1 MTLEQLRIFVA
12 VAERQHLTR
21 AAAELGLTPS
31 AVSAAIKALESAHD
45 VRLFERVGRGIELS
59 RLGQAFLLEARATLA
74 RARSAQ
80 ALLSDIGGLTKGSVD
95 IHASQTIANYW
106 LPSRL
111 MRFRQRY
118 PGIAVRLVV
127 GNTSTVTQAV
137 IDGSAELGFI
147 EGSIDQA
154 ALAVTAVAQDRLVI
168 VVPAGD
174 RPARPRRG
182 AIARMLGGLD
192 WVMRESGSGT
202 RSEFEAALRGLGVD
216 PASLRVALTLPSNEA
231 VLSAVRAH
239 GGAAAL
245 SQAVVRPFVDNGQLA
260 VLDVALPSRS
270 FTVLHH
276 KERRLSRAAAELEK
290 LIRAPDQR
298 AGSSAK

>member
-21 AAAELGLTPS
+21 AAAALGLTPS

-45 VRLFERVGRGIELS
+45 VRLFERVGRGIELT
-59 RLGQAFLLEARATLA
+59 RLGEAFLAEARATLA

-80 ALLSDIGGLTKGSVD
+80 ALLSDIGGLKKGAVD
-95 IHASQTIANYW
+95 IQASQTIANYW
-106 LPSRL
+106 LPPRL
-111 MRFRQRY
+111 MRFRARY
-118 PGIAVRLVV
+118 PGIAVRLVM

-137 IDGSAELGFI
+137 VEGSAELGFI

-154 ALAVTAVAQDRLVI
+154 ALSVTPVAQDRLVV
-168 VVPAGD
+168 VVPADHRLAG
-174 RPARPRRG
+174 ARRSALRKAVG
-182 AIARMLGGLD
+182 SLD

-216 PASLRVALTLPSNEA
+216 PAGLRVALTLPSNEA
-231 VLSAVRAH
+231 VLSAVRSH

-245 SQAVVRPFVDNGQLA
+245 SAAVVQPFVENGQLA
-260 VLDVALPSRS
+260 ALDIALPSRS
-270 FTVLHH
+270 FTVLRH
-276 KERRLSRAAAELEK
+276 KERRLSRAAAELER
-290 LIRAPDQR
+290 LCRQ
-298 AGSSAK
+298 G